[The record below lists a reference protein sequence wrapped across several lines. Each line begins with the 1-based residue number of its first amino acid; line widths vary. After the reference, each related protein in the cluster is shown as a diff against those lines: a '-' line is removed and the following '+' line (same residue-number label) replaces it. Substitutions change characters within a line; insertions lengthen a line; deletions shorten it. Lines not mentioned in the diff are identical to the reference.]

1 MTQPELDQYLA
12 SVASHLSLPAD
23 QARQTVLELR
33 THLYAD
39 FADRLRAGQEKTSAV
54 QQAVAEI
61 GSAVDVAMQL
71 NQEHGTQGAALRTI
85 LALELSTLGLALGM
99 AVLVSCSRGEE
110 RSAAFPLG
118 LSVIVGAAFLAGYI
132 ARRRGWAFGLLPAA
146 VLLLLPTLLLAASGI
161 APPAN
166 SENPL
171 LTLLGL
177 SAATAIAGGL
187 GSSSAAAGSVHRAS
201 AKAVAGYLSA
211 VIVAALISSA
221 NRGRMFYDIAA
232 PAALG
237 VLLIT
242 FTWVA
247 LRTLEDIPHGD
258 MSPGDPDAGGGLA

>member
-146 VLLLLPTLLLAASGI
+146 VLLLLPTGI